1 MRETHEVGLQSSFS
15 IFFPTAGL
23 KCHTQFRRI
32 SHRFN
37 LHYLDPV
44 FFLKSPFR
52 LPPPC
57 LCISLFLTHLHRISA
72 LNCSVLRIPL
82 FFWAFCVCVCVYMGV
97 YVCLSCR
104 QIINAFQNPDLF
116 GWEKKSLTTYGCF
129 IDSAYIC
136 ETFSPIL
143 FVIYLCCWVFTL
155 VSFPLDIVEI
165 VNFTW
170 DIWEIFKLSLLP
182 YCVIDT
188 TREECR

>member
-23 KCHTQFRRI
+23 KCHTQFRRN

-44 FFLKSPFR
+44 FLKSPLR

-82 FFWAFCVCVCVYMGV
+82 FFWAFCVCVCVRIYGGV
-97 YVCLSCR
+97 CVFVLPSNYKRFSKSRFIRVR
-104 QIINAFQNPDLF
+104 
-116 GWEKKSLTTYGCF
+116 KKVTYN
-129 IDSAYIC
+129 
-136 ETFSPIL
+136 L
-143 FVIYLCCWVFTL
+143 W
-155 VSFPLDIVEI
+155 
-165 VNFTW
+165 
-170 DIWEIFKLSLLP
+170 LLH
-182 YCVIDT
+182 
-188 TREECR
+188 